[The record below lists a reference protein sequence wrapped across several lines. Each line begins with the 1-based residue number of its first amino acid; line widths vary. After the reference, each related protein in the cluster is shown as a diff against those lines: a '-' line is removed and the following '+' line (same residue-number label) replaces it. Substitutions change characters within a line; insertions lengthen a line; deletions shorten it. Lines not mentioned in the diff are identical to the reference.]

1 MVSLPTILLLFY
13 YSCSGEVEPTMRT
26 ALTCWFRI
34 CKVTSE
40 IFIMGVCGSRKVHF
54 PGTDRPNQTKI
65 VAGKRKIMAGNSKKI
80 WREIIFLVVVCKN
93 IFFIFVKFDLLPNGF
108 VPSSTRAI
116 D

>member
-40 IFIMGVCGSRKVHF
+40 IFIMGVCGSRKVLF
-54 PGTDRPNQTKI
+54 PDADRPNLTKI
-65 VAGKRKIMAGNSKKI
+65 VAGK
-80 WREIIFLVVVCKN
+80 
-93 IFFIFVKFDLLPNGF
+93 
-108 VPSSTRAI
+108 
-116 D
+116 